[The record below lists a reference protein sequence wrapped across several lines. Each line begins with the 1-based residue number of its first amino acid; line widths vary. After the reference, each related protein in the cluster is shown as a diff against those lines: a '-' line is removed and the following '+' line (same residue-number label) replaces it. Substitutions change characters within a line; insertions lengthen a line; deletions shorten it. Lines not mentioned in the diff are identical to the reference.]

1 MVDWC
6 LERARIHLHS
16 MTIESK
22 LEGKFPTLQL
32 ILCSQLFERAKSSTW
47 ICLIPLFWSNERMWK
62 NIHGFTIGTVSH
74 LIKQLLKRKLTKMEQ
89 KERLRSHLLSTRVK
103 NTRILASLIFDSLAR
118 LQLQQEV
125 SLNLVP
131 MAKVPAPPRGNL
143 NAEWESQPSSS
154 TSTPQNLVDSAG
166 QGSGSVGV
174 DPADTPF
181 PIRFKPTDTVEY
193 DESKLSGIRANVF
206 YVPASS
212 NQEAFDLFILFDQ
225 VLYIFQFSIGASQ
238 EIKEAGVM
246 KFSHNRCSKRGCKGR
261 SGGLFS
267 LFPLGQRSST
277 PNQMSRC

>member
-193 DESKLSGIRANVF
+193 DESKLS
-206 YVPASS
+206 
-212 NQEAFDLFILFDQ
+212 
-225 VLYIFQFSIGASQ
+225 
-238 EIKEAGVM
+238 
-246 KFSHNRCSKRGCKGR
+246 
-261 SGGLFS
+261 
-267 LFPLGQRSST
+267 
-277 PNQMSRC
+277 